1 MNKRRTSGLIAI
13 AVSIIVLIG
22 LAIGGVFSQKPT
34 LRLPS
39 DVAMMRAMPASELDK
54 IIESNPS
61 SIERLSVFKGM
72 RSVVASVQPLGTAVV
87 DYPNTSDLL
96 NRAKVGGVKIEFSDP
111 VQGPMIE
118 RLFASFHW
126 TFWTLMF
133 FSISGG
139 LFILFGEH
147 AFSKID
153 INIPGMEFGSPVSS
167 EAVGNQADRRTFDD
181 VAGCEEAIAKLRR
194 VARWLKSP
202 EWYEQFGA
210 KIPKGIL
217 AVGPPGTGKTLL
229 ARALAGEVDANFFS
243 AHGSSFVEMY
253 AGVGARRVRRLFQ
266 SAVNARKRT
275 GKPSIIFI
283 DEIDAIGKKRG
294 HSSSG
299 ADSERD
305 QTLNQLLVCM
315 QGFEPSAGIIVMAA
329 TNMPDSLDDAL
340 KRPGR
345 FDYQV
350 AVDLPDTLGRE
361 KIFSIHTRAMQLAKN
376 IKLRDLAIRTPQFS
390 GADIEQA
397 CNEAAIA
404 AAERIEETMQGM
416 SAEAVATL
424 DKSITIEDFDKGVD
438 YVQFGDPMLSRA
450 RSMSVEDRRN
460 TAVHEAGHCAV
471 QQALQGKG
479 ADPITKVTIEPRT
492 KSLGSMQSHA
502 EGDRY
507 GYTEEQ
513 LLARI
518 MTAMG
523 GRVAQ
528 EYFLGRKDTGAAND
542 FEQATNLARMMVSE
556 FGMSNLEPMS
566 VKLAS
571 DARGT
576 RVGPELANEIDSE
589 WRRIV
594 DECYIKA
601 KDIVMQNERQIER
614 LAQVLLIEQTILGP
628 RILQIWNQD
637 AVKIDSNRTQA
648 ELMKSGLR
656 IESATTDLAISPE
669 TKPDSHTDTRSDLAI
684 EPEAMVSALAETAK
698 AKAEGVSV

>member
-1 MNKRRTSGLIAI
+1 MNKNRRTGLIAVILSI
-13 AVSIIVLIG
+13 AGLLI
-22 LAIGGVFSQKPT
+22 LACTGHFSQKPVP
-34 LRLPS
+34 RLP
-39 DVAMMRAMPASELDK
+39 DEATMMRAISPYELDRALALAPHSVEK
-54 IIESNPS
+54 VV
-61 SIERLSVFKGM
+61 VFKGL
-72 RSVVASVQPLGTAVV
+72 RTVIASVQPLGPAVV
-87 DYPNTSDLL
+87 DYPNTSQLL
-96 NRAKVGGVKIEFSDP
+96 TKLNELHIKTQVSDP
-111 VQGPMIE
+111 IAGNFLE
-118 RLFASFHW
+118 RLFNSFHW
-126 TFWTLMF
+126 SFWALL
-133 FSISGG
+133 GGAGVAG
-139 LFILFGEH
+139 LFIAFGERW
-147 AFSKID
+147 FSKID
-153 INIPGMEFGSPVSS
+153 INLPGVEFGSPVST
-167 EAVGNQADRRTFDD
+167 EATGAQDDKRTFDD

-202 EWYEQFGA
+202 DWYEQFGA

-229 ARALAGEVDANFFS
+229 ARALAGEVDASFFS

-253 AGVGARRVRRLFQ
+253 AGVGARRVRRLFAA
-266 SAVNARKRT
+266 AVQARKRT

-294 HSSSG
+294 GGNSG

-329 TNMPDSLDDAL
+329 TNMPESLDDAL

-361 KIFSIHTRAMQLAKN
+361 KIFAIHTKGMKLAPN
-376 IKLRDLAIRTPQFS
+376 VRLRDLAVRTPQFS

-397 CNEAAIA
+397 CNEAAIS
-404 AAERIEETMQGM
+404 AAERIEKEMNGVHVD
-416 SAEAVATL
+416 AAHFDAT
-424 DKSITIEDFDKGVD
+424 ITLEDFDCGID

-450 RSMSVEDRRN
+450 RAMSEEDKRN
-460 TAVHEAGHCAV
+460 TAYHEAGHCAV

-502 EGDRY
+502 VGDRY

-528 EYFLGRKDTGAAND
+528 EYFLNKKDTGASND
-542 FEQATNLARMMVSE
+542 FEQATNIARMMVSE

-566 VKLAS
+566 VKLSS
-571 DARGT
+571 DGRGT
-576 RVGPELANEIDSE
+576 RIGNELANEIDAE

-594 DECYIKA
+594 EEGYLKA
-601 KDIVMQNERQIER
+601 REIIAQHERQIER
-614 LAQVLLIEQTILGP
+614 IAEALLAEQTLLGERFLELWNKDLP
-628 RILQIWNQD
+628 ADASAPKMIEKLQD
-637 AVKIDSNRTQA
+637 VARTVA
-648 ELMKSGLR
+648 ADEH
-656 IESATTDLAISPE
+656 AT
-669 TKPDSHTDTRSDLAI
+669 
-684 EPEAMVSALAETAK
+684 V
-698 AKAEGVSV
+698 